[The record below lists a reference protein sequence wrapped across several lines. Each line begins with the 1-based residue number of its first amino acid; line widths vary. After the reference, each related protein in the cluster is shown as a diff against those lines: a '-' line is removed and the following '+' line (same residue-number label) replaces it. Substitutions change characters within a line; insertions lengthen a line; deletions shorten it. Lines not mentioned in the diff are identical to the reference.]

1 MDHSSDTID
10 LAVLLPV
17 MLGVTLILGYAVHS
31 VLRDKG
37 LGVVGNG
44 AFLMIGLVAGGAFM
58 GFCQAHF

>member
-1 MDHSSDTID
+1 MNHASDTID
-10 LAVLLPV
+10 LAVLIPV
-17 MLGVTLILGYAVHS
+17 LFGVTLILGYAVHA

-58 GFCQAHF
+58 GFCQSHF